1 MKRILSTFIFSATFL
16 VLLALPAAAD
26 YPPAGTT
33 QKPEVLNVT
42 VHAAPGT
49 AFTGSTVIPLVLLGV
64 ALLAAGTV
72 VVYASRRVRNAA
84 GS

>member
-1 MKRILSTFIFSATFL
+1 MKRILSTLILSATFL

-33 QKPEVLNVT
+33 QTPDVLNVT

-49 AFTGSTVIPLVLLGV
+49 AFTGSTVIPLVLV
-64 ALLAAGTV
+64 AIALLAVGTAV
-72 VVYASRRVRNAA
+72 MYASRRVRAA